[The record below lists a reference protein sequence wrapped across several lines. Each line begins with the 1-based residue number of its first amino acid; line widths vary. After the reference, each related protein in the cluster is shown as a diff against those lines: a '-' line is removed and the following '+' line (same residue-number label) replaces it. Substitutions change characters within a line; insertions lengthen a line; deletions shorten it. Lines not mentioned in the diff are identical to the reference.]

1 MKRFQDNLNESNIM
15 LVDTTLRDG
24 EQTAGAVSY
33 THLDVYKRQKLAL
46 QTLLGSARM
55 AEKMDFSISDLK
67 NMVTSPGGTT
77 MAALKVFEENAFRG
91 TIINAMAR
99 AADRAEELEDK

>member
-1 MKRFQDNLNESNIM
+1 
-15 LVDTTLRDG
+15 
-24 EQTAGAVSY
+24 
-33 THLDVYKRQKLAL
+33 
-46 QTLLGSARM
+46 
-55 AEKMDFSISDLK
+55 
-67 NMVTSPGGTT
+67 MVTSPGGTT